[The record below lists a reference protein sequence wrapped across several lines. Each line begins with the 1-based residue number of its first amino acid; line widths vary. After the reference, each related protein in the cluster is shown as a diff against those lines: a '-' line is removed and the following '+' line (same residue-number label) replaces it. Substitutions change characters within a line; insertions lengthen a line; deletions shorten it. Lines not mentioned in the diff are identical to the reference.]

1 MAQGDGPLAFQEPVD
16 DWVRETLPHALA
28 FAISQCRNRDMA
40 EDIVHDCYCRL
51 LQKAGEYDLPRDGKK
66 ILIRAIANAV
76 IDRLGRERVMLSLDL
91 VPSADDGALRRPQKD
106 GQPVEQA
113 MAQELNDAIEDG
125 LGKLP
130 TVQRTALQMK
140 SLGHSLDE
148 IALTLKISS
157 SNAGVL
163 IFRARQAMARF
174 LEAYREGDDR

>member
-1 MAQGDGPLAFQEPVD
+1 MAQGDGPLSYQTPID

-91 VPSADDGALRRPQKD
+91 VPSADAGAQHRLQTD
-106 GQPVEQA
+106 DQPVEQVIA
-113 MAQELNDAIEDG
+113 RELNDAIEEG

-174 LEAYREGDDR
+174 LEAHREEDVR